1 MKKSSNVCFITI
13 VLMTIFMLLNMFIF
27 SIKSIYIFQGV
38 LLLASLLLFFL
49 SGYEK
54 NNYRNKK
61 DIFYNILIILMIYFL
76 VTYVLGI
83 FTGFLKNSYSLK
95 FINIIKNVIP
105 YLILIL
111 IRELFRYLYFCKNYN
126 SKILYSLGL
135 IFFVLLDINLSLGL
149 YGISNTGSIIKTI
162 CFVLFPSVSKNVLL
176 NFLTVKSGCEN
187 AIFYSCVME
196 LNTFILP
203 FFPNFGDYI
212 NIILNTLLPIYIVN
226 NLNDKLNFKDER
238 KIVSS
243 RYKSKKLILY
253 SIITFF
259 MLVIVMLT
267 SGYFKYYAVTIGSSS
282 MTPNI
287 KVGDVVIVKKLKKNE
302 LEKIK
307 KGDILV
313 YKHDGK
319 LIVHRLVEIK
329 TLNKT
334 KYYITK
340 GDNNIVNDSYVVTKD
355 DIIGVK
361 FIKIPYIGMP
371 TVELNQRIE
380 N

>member
-1 MKKSSNVCFITI
+1 MKKSC
-13 VLMTIFMLLNMFIF
+13 
-27 SIKSIYIFQGV
+27 Q
-38 LLLASLLLFFL
+38 
-49 SGYEK
+49 
-54 NNYRNKK
+54 
-61 DIFYNILIILMIYFL
+61 YN
-76 VTYVLGI
+76 
-83 FTGFLKNSYSLK
+83 K

-105 YLILIL
+105 YLILIV

-176 NFLTVKSGCEN
+176 NFLTVKSGYEN

-226 NLNDKLNFKDER
+226 NLNDKLNFEEER

-253 SIITFF
+253 SIITFV

-267 SGYFKYYAVTIGSSS
+267 SGYFRYYAVTIGSSS
-282 MTPNI
+282 MTPTI

-302 LEKIK
+302 LEKIE